1 MKNLYQY
8 LAPFLADTF
17 GFQEVVDCTDGMGIL
32 EDCSPYKGA
41 ASRASSKA
49 GRPGPSRL
57 VSSNIRME
65 DVIGGTKNRLLEA
78 FRTNAERY
86 RPAFVLIGNAPV
98 ALMIGTDL
106 EDVAA
111 SITGESGIPAAA
123 VELGGHKYYDSGLSA
138 ALLALAKLF
147 VRPSED
153 KIPNGIN
160 LLGGNAIDFAQ
171 HNVQGIRQWAEE
183 QGFTVVSQWGGP
195 ETAEQFKQAGMAQV
209 NLVTAAS
216 GLATARWMEKQLG
229 IPYVAAAPFGA
240 SWSGQVARALR
251 QGEQSAYT
259 PSGDS
264 PKILL
269 LGEQLTCNA
278 IRATLE
284 MDFGVTGVA
293 VASFFT
299 MDKALTAPGDQR
311 LKSESALQ
319 KLLADNDWNLAL
331 GDPELNVFPAAPRW
345 APLSH
350 GAVGFEG
357 RIPPLVGEQLNR
369 WLEDVLPKEEQ
380 K

>member
-17 GFQEVVDCTDGMGIL
+17 GFQEVIDVTDGMGIL
-32 EDCSPYKGA
+32 EDCSPYKGMV
-41 ASRASSKA
+41 SRADPNAEYGS
-49 GRPGPSRL
+49 SRL

-65 DVIGGTKNRLLEA
+65 DVIGGTKDRLLQT
-78 FRTNAERY
+78 FRANVGRY
-86 RPAFVLIGNAPV
+86 DPAFVLVGNAPV

-111 SITGESGIPAAA
+111 SITAESGIPAAA

-138 ALLALAKLF
+138 ALLALAKLL
-147 VRPSED
+147 VRPSEE
-153 KIPNGIN
+153 KIQSGIN

-183 QGFTVVSQWGGP
+183 QGFFVVSQWGGP
-195 ETAEQFKQAGMAQV
+195 EKAENLKRAGMAQV

-216 GLATARWMEKQLG
+216 GLSAARWMEKQLG
-229 IPYVAAAPFGA
+229 IPYVSAAPFGA
-240 SWSGQVARALR
+240 SWSAQVAAALR
-251 QGEQSAYT
+251 QGKQPDYT
-259 PSGDS
+259 PSGGPS
-264 PKILL
+264 QVLL
-269 LGEQLTCNA
+269 LGEQLTCSA

-284 MDFGVTGVA
+284 LDFGVTGVA

-299 MDKALTAPGDQR
+299 MDKALAVPGDQR

-319 KLLADNDWNLAL
+319 KLLADSSWRLAL
-331 GDPELNVFPAAPRW
+331 GDPELNEFSTAPPW
-345 APLSH
+345 VPLSH

-357 RIPPLVGEQLNR
+357 SIPPLVGAQLNR
-369 WLEDVLPKEEQ
+369 WLENALPKEE
-380 K
+380 